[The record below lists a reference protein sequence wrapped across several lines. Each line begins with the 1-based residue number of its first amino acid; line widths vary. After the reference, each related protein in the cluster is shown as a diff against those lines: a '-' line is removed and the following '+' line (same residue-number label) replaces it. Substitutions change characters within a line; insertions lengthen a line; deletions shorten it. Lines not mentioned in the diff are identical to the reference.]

1 MINMQEV
8 QTLFRL
14 ASILQW
20 LVIILIFLAG
30 ALQISKIMIDRK
42 IEIVRQEETASK
54 IAEYEETIGKLRAES
69 RKKLD
74 QMEASLEQSGERK
87 LPKRIVPQMK
97 EELSKYAGSSVRLA
111 CDPAD
116 REAFAFAEE
125 LKIVFEDSGW
135 KVKGVDQASFGK
147 TVKDVVIILKDEKQ
161 KAKAT
166 YVFSVF
172 LALNVKSG
180 ARVNKNQSEDLG
192 ILVGRKD

>member
-1 MINMQEV
+1 MDMQEL

-14 ASILQW
+14 GSILQW

-42 IEIVRQEETASK
+42 IEIVREEENTAK

-69 RKKLD
+69 RKRLE
-74 QMEASLEQSGERK
+74 QLEASLEQSGERK
-87 LPKRIVPQMK
+87 LPKRVLPQMK
-97 EELSKYAGSSVRLA
+97 EELSKYEGSSVRLA
-111 CDPAD
+111 CDRAD

-161 KAKAT
+161 KAKAN

-192 ILVGRKD
+192 ILVGSKD

>member
-1 MINMQEV
+1 MQDL
-8 QTLFRL
+8 QILFRL

-30 ALQISKIMIDRK
+30 ALQISKIMIDRR
-42 IEIVRQEETASK
+42 IEIVREEETASR
-54 IAEYEETIGKLRAES
+54 IAEYEDALVKLRAES
-69 RKKLD
+69 KNKLE
-74 QMEASLEQSGERK
+74 QLEASLEQSERR
-87 LPKRIVPQMK
+87 LPKRVIPQMR

-111 CDPAD
+111 CDRED
-116 REAFAFAEE
+116 REAFAFAED
-125 LKIVFEDSGW
+125 LRLIFEDSGW

-161 KAKAT
+161 KTKAN
-166 YVFSVF
+166 YVFSV
-172 LALNVKSG
+172 LQALKVKSG

>member
-1 MINMQEV
+1 MQEL
-8 QTLFRL
+8 QTLFRI

-20 LVIILIFLAG
+20 LVIILILLAG
-30 ALQISKIMIDRK
+30 ALQISKIAIDRK
-42 IEIVRQEETASK
+42 IEIVREKETAGK

-69 RKKLD
+69 RKTLD
-74 QMEASLEQSGERK
+74 QLEASLEQSGERK
-87 LPKRIVPQMK
+87 LPKRVLPQMK

-116 REAFAFAEE
+116 SEAFAFAEE

-161 KAKAT
+161 KAKAN
-166 YVFSVF
+166 YLFSVF

>member
-1 MINMQEV
+1 MINMQEI

-42 IEIVRQEETASK
+42 IEIVREEETAGK

-69 RKKLD
+69 KKRLD
-74 QMEASLEQSGERK
+74 QLEASLEQSVERK
-87 LPKRIVPQMK
+87 LPTRIVPQMK
-97 EELSKYAGSSVRLA
+97 EELSKFAGSSVRLA
-111 CDPAD
+111 CDPTD
-116 REAFAFAEE
+116 REALAFAEE

-161 KAKAT
+161 KAKAN

-192 ILVGRKD
+192 ILIGRKN